1 MSEEEIKS
9 TEEIQT
15 KNDALKKELLETQI
29 HDIVNEFESLKNLN
43 LEYIQTNKRLT
54 QEINDLK
61 ALNEQ
66 QVILCDTMIDKNKAI
81 FKGTKRNIFWIVT
94 VFSLVAIILSFQFIN
109 KRVDDTITHSINESI
124 QRLDD
129 TILENRTS
137 LQTTQELQK
146 QISKKED
153 VLRLYQEQQN
163 GLIQNSKREF
173 QDSLNSFKVNTV
185 QTNEAITAIKNDYEL
200 ALNNFKSLILEKEL
214 EIKALKNSYDAALSK
229 ISILSKNAS
238 IKAIPSVK
246 KAVVKKQ
253 VIKKAVIKKPKKDVN
268 VLLQNAFSYQK
279 KQYYTKAVETYNEII
294 KLDPKKDIAYYNL
307 GIIYGNQK
315 KYEKAISAYKKSLK
329 LNPKRNLTFTNI
341 FEILLISNKEFDP
354 SILSQYKQHHK
365 DKKISLIKYEMLDIF
380 KDVKQQKNIDKK
392 LHTWQKSYTTTSLGN
407 WSFKML
413 KTWINQEKDIT
424 TKNNLH
430 LVLKTFEN
438 HK

>member
-1 MSEEEIKS
+1 MSEEEIK
-9 TEEIQT
+9 TKEEIQT

-43 LEYIQTNKRLT
+43 LEYLQTNKRLT

-129 TILENRTS
+129 TILENKTS

-163 GLIQNSKREF
+163 GLIENSKREF

-214 EIKALKNSYDAALSK
+214 EIKALKNNYDVALSK
-229 ISILSKNAS
+229 ISMLSKNAS
-238 IKAIPSVK
+238 LQTIPSVK
-246 KAVVKKQ
+246 KP

-315 KYEKAISAYKKSLK
+315 KYEKAISAYKKSLI

-341 FEILLISNKEFDP
+341 FEILLISNKEFDS
-354 SILSQYKQHHK
+354 SILSQYKRHHK

-392 LHTWQKSYTTTSLGN
+392 LHTWQKSYKTTSLGN